1 MASDAPDAFKDLGLE
16 FLWSYV
22 AANQVAGASAELIL
36 HGLKE
41 TPEYSAPFPG
51 CEKLTGMGMDLPVW
65 VVIDPGCEECG
76 WGSRAVG
83 GLYPS
88 EAEAKEVAA
97 ARDRDVHHYCE
108 VLKIPED

>member
-51 CEKLTGMGMDLPVW
+51 SEELTYKVW
-65 VVIDPGCEECG
+65 DCEECG
-76 WGSRAVG
+76 G
-83 GLYPS
+83 PC
-88 EAEAKEVAA
+88 EPP
-97 ARDRDVHHYCE
+97 DVVCPE
-108 VLKIPED
+108 CQAWDAPED